1 MHDWYS
7 LTQSYFSFSDK
18 LVIYEKCSIQMA
30 FCSGSDVSGI
40 VLFFFT
46 LMQKIVRFC
55 DDRLSFYK
63 RDVHVG
69 NKIVFRFFFLLC
81 CTWVSVLSWAALQA
95 LCFALLIRSEAKKLI
110 LYCLSCLYRSNT
122 LISVADSKPIV
133 SKACLCPSWAQSSCC
148 RSRFCFRAA

>member
-40 VLFFFT
+40 VLFFT

-63 RDVHVG
+63 RDVHIG
-69 NKIVFRFFFLLC
+69 NKIVFRFFF
-81 CTWVSVLSWAALQA
+81 SVVLYLGFSAFLG
-95 LCFALLIRSEAKKLI
+95 CFASF
-110 LYCLSCLYRSNT
+110 
-122 LISVADSKPIV
+122 V
-133 SKACLCPSWAQSSCC
+133 
-148 RSRFCFRAA
+148 FRAANSLRSEETDTLLSLLLVPLKYSHLSRRL